1 MWMMPALRAVSLILA
16 RPILG
21 LPLPSAIE
29 SFTGMMLMERVS
41 ACVSVIEP
49 EKPPL

>member
-1 MWMMPALRAVSLILA
+1 MRMPALRAVSLILA
-16 RPILG
+16 RPTFG

-29 SFTGMMLMERVS
+29 SFTGMTLMERVI

-49 EKPPL
+49 AWPPP